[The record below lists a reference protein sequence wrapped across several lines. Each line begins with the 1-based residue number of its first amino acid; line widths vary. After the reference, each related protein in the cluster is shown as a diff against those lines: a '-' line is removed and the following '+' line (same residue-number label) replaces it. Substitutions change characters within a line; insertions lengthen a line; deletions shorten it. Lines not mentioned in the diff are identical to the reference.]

1 MADVAYSYP
10 IEGPVMSGK
19 YGGFPRCIFFFA
31 YYHDHASNT
40 HSNGLVE
47 RQASLIK
54 EGFKC
59 AREQGDVI
67 LARNL
72 VPSIATGIPPMMAMC
87 GRSDLFTPM
96 GRTPQFDE
104 HHEPINIRETAMIES
119 QRNAT
124 NLS

>member
-1 MADVAYSYP
+1 
-10 IEGPVMSGK
+10 MSGK
-19 YGGFPRCIFFFA
+19 YGRVSQLRLLFHITTPARA
-31 YYHDHASNT
+31 T

-47 RQASLIK
+47 RQVSLIK

-59 AREQGDVI
+59 AREQDDVSTDEMTMGRVI